1 MNNNNLEKQLR
12 ELGRTSTPELPP
24 LLRSRQD
31 SIYESLAT
39 IVQDPPEKKKKRKI
53 YPKIAAVA
61 AALLLSV
68 MLTAI
73 YPPALANAL
82 KQLPWVGG
90 IFERADDLGLQAAQ
104 RLGLISR
111 PNSSDT
117 HDGITLSAEEA
128 VFDGNRLAFAV
139 KGEGEAAGVKLTPLA
154 VGPDGKITRMEIGPD
169 GKLVLNKGTI
179 ISGEVLINGAPLED
193 YSDGRLQSMPVL
205 TWQAGKEE
213 NTAIFRLVDS
223 SNLGLSAK
231 PFPDQFVLTVTIG
244 LQDIDEPY
252 ILQIPA
258 RKVTTNTISTPDI
271 SAHAEGWTMLLQKLE
286 YSPLTTRLS
295 LMFEPGPDG
304 DPSALDGV
312 SFEVKDDQGEV
323 LNFISQKNLPSTN
336 GSFHVDLLTE
346 PFDKHPNRLTIR
358 AYLNEFEDPKSKTGA
373 FKIDSSGNI
382 VKHYIDG
389 LKISVLVQ

>member
-12 ELGRTSTPELPP
+12 ELGRANTPELPP

-31 SIYESLAT
+31 SIYATLGT
-39 IVQDPPEKKKKRKI
+39 IVQDPPEKKKKRKV

-61 AALLLSV
+61 AAILISV

-128 VFDGNRLAFAV
+128 VFDGSRLAFSV
-139 KGEGEAAGVKLTPLA
+139 KREAEELDGNLTGVT
-154 VGPDGKITRMEIGPD
+154 VGSDGKPFLE
-169 GKLVLNKGTI
+169 KGTI
-179 ISGEVLINGAPLED
+179 TSATVLINGATLEE
-193 YSDGRLQSMPVL
+193 YSDGLWEAMPLL
-205 TWQAGKEE
+205 TWLGGKED

-244 LQDIDEPY
+244 LEGIDEPF

-258 RKVTTNTISTPDI
+258 QKVTTNTISTPDI
-271 SAHAEGWTMLLQKLE
+271 SAQAVGWTMLLQKLE

-295 LMFEPGPDG
+295 LMFEQGADG
-304 DPSALDGV
+304 DPSALNGI
-312 SFEVKDDQGEV
+312 SFEVKDEQGVV
-323 LNFISQKNLPSTN
+323 LNFISQKTLPSSN

-358 AYLNEFEDPKSKTGA
+358 AYLNEFKDPKSKTGA
-373 FKIDSSGNI
+373 FRTDSSGNP

-389 LKISVLVQ
+389 LEISVLVQ

>member
-1 MNNNNLEKQLR
+1 MNNNNLEKQLKA
-12 ELGRTSTPELPP
+12 LGKANTPELPL

-31 SIYESLAT
+31 SIYASLGT
-39 IVQDPPEKKKKRKI
+39 IVQDATEKKKKRKV

-61 AALLLSV
+61 AAISLGV

-117 HDGITLSAEEA
+117 HEGITLSAEEA
-128 VFDGNRLAFAV
+128 VFDGSRLAFSV
-139 KGEGEAAGVKLTPLA
+139 KREGEGLGGKLTGVT
-154 VGPDGKITRMEIGPD
+154 VGPDGKLFQE
-169 GKLVLNKGTI
+169 KGTI
-179 ISGEVLINGAPLED
+179 TSATVLIDGATLEE
-193 YSDGRLQSMPVL
+193 YSEGLWEAMPFL
-205 TWQAGKEE
+205 TWMEGKES
-213 NTAIFRLVDS
+213 NTAIFKLVDS
-223 SNLGLSAK
+223 TNLGLSTK
-231 PFPDQFVLTVTIG
+231 PFPDQFVLTATISLFG
-244 LQDIDEPY
+244 IDEPF

-258 RKVTTNTISTPDI
+258 RKVTENRVDTPDI
-271 SAHAEGWTMLLQKLE
+271 SAQAKGWSLMLQKLE

-295 LMFEPGPDG
+295 LMIEQASDG
-304 DPSALDGV
+304 DHTAFNLIG
-312 SFEVKDDQGEV
+312 FEVTDEQGLV
-323 LNFISQKNLPSTN
+323 LRDISQKILPSSN
-336 GSFHVDLLTE
+336 SSLHVDLLTE

-358 AYLNEFEDPKSKTGA
+358 AYLNEFEDPKSKSGA
-373 FKIDSSGNI
+373 FKTDSSGNP

-389 LKISVLVQ
+389 LEISVPVQ

>member
-12 ELGRTSTPELPP
+12 ELGRANTPELPP
-24 LLRSRQD
+24 VLRSRQD
-31 SIYESLAT
+31 SIYASLAT
-39 IVQDPPEKKKKRKI
+39 IVQDPPEKKKKRKV

-61 AALLLSV
+61 AAILLSV

-139 KGEGEAAGVKLTPLA
+139 KGEGEGPDVKLTGVT
-154 VGPDGKITRMEIGPD
+154 VGADGKPFLE
-169 GKLVLNKGTI
+169 KGII
-179 ISGEVLINGAPLED
+179 ISAEILINGAPLED
-193 YSDGRLQSMPVL
+193 YSDGRLEAMPVL
-205 TWQAGKEE
+205 TWMGGKED

-244 LQDIDEPY
+244 LQDIDEPF

-258 RKVTTNTISTPDI
+258 RKVTTNTISTPDL
-271 SAHAEGWTMLLQKLE
+271 SAQAEGWTMLLQKLE

-295 LMFEPGPDG
+295 LMFEHGPDG
-304 DPSALDGV
+304 DPSSLDGI

-323 LNFISQKNLPSTN
+323 LNFISQKNLPSAN
-336 GSFHVDLLTE
+336 GPFHVDLLTE
-346 PFDKHPNRLTIR
+346 PFDKYPNRLTIR
-358 AYLNEFEDPKSKTGA
+358 AYLNEFEDPNSKTGA
-373 FKIDSSGNI
+373 FKIDSSGNT
-382 VKHYIDG
+382 VKHYIEG
-389 LKISVLVQ
+389 LELSVPVQ